1 MFRSMMTRTAAIA
14 AATAAIAAG
23 AALGLAGPAMAAPTS
38 VAHEAGAGQGPDGA
52 APDPEQT
59 TAPTAAPSP
68 VPDNTVTPAPT
79 SGAATATT
87 ASGTAV
93 TIPLPVTDAS
103 SIAVATAPAHGTA
116 SPSGTNLTYTPAS
129 GFAGT
134 DTFTY
139 TATGTGGT
147 SAPAAISITV
157 APAAALT
164 VSDSFTTS
172 VVVGQ
177 PFPGTIT
184 ATGGTAPYTYSVV
197 GSLPPGLTLNTT
209 TGAITGEPTVPGD
222 FSFEVAATDSSS
234 PPLSGTTGPINIH
247 IYSNVIVLSPT
258 SVAPGGTVSITG
270 QNIEPGTLYTVVLQP
285 GATILL
291 DHVAVGDVTLPG
303 AVTGL
308 EDVVTV
314 PSSVSPGSYTIQ
326 LVKGTA
332 VIASAPLTVTEPASA
347 SQPTPTPE
355 LAATGGDDGGPVP
368 PGPAALGL
376 LLLLTGS
383 CALTIRRMWTVKS
396 RRRLPDTEKP

>member
-1 MFRSMMTRTAAIA
+1 MFRSTMTRTAAIA

-23 AALGLAGPAMAAPTS
+23 AAFGLAGPAMAAPNS
-38 VAHEAGAGQGPDGA
+38 VTQAEGAGQSPDSGT
-52 APDPEQT
+52 PDPART
-59 TAPTAAPSP
+59 NAPSP
-68 VPDNTVTPAPT
+68 VPENAVTPAPT

-87 ASGTAV
+87 DSGTAV

-116 SPSGTNLTYTPAS
+116 SPSGTTLTYTPAS

-164 VSDSFTTS
+164 VSESFTTG

-197 GSLPPGLTLNTT
+197 GTLPPGLTLNTT
-209 TGAITGEPTVPGD
+209 TGAITGAPTVPGD

-247 IYSNVIVLSPT
+247 IYSDVIVLSPT
-258 SVAPGGTVSITG
+258 SVAPGGTVTVTG
-270 QNIEPGTLYTVVLQP
+270 QNIESGPQYTLVLQP
-285 GATILL
+285 GAILL
-291 DHVAVGDVTLPG
+291 DHVAVGNAPLPG
-303 AVTGL
+303 ATTGL

-314 PSSVSPGSYTIQ
+314 PSSVSPGSYSIQ

-347 SQPTPTPE
+347 PE

-368 PGPAALGL
+368 PGPASLGV

-383 CALTIRRMWTVKS
+383 CVLTIRRMWTVKS
-396 RRRLPDTEKP
+396 RRLPDTTKP